1 MSKQRKMIALLATC
15 LIFDL
20 GCVGR
25 PLQLEDDPLAQQQSL
40 ENFLRKAVVISVDK
54 GEVGGRTQPWI
65 ATLREGEVTLR
76 AIFKYVDIRRPEPIP
91 DSYRYELA
99 AYELT
104 KLLGVQF
111 VPPVVA
117 REIEGRKGSLQ
128 IFLEDCI
135 SERDRIRKKLEPP
148 DPAAFADA
156 REEIK
161 ILENLTC
168 DKCLDTKDMYVHVE
182 TWRICRVDF
191 SEAFFP
197 TAELLPNCEFTRCS
211 RKLYQGLLALD
222 DQTIASNMS
231 AYLNADELD
240 ALAKRKNVIVEKIK
254 KLIDT
259 KGEEA
264 VLF

>member
-1 MSKQRKMIALLATC
+1 M
-15 LIFDL
+15 
-20 GCVGR
+20 GR
-25 PLQLEDDPLAQQQSL
+25 PLHLEDDPLAQQQSL
-40 ENFLRKAVVISVDK
+40 ENFLRKADVISVEK
-54 GEVGGRTQPWI
+54 GAVGGRTQPWI
-65 ATLREGEVTLR
+65 VTLR
-76 AIFKYVDIRRPEPIP
+76 DGGITQRAMFKYVDAQRPRPVP
-91 DSYRYELA
+91 DSYKYELA

-128 IFLEDCI
+128 IYLENCV
-135 SERDRIRKKLEPP
+135 SERDRIRRKLEPP

-161 ILENLTC
+161 ILENLTS
-168 DKCLDTKDMYVHVE
+168 DRCLDTKDMYVHVD

-211 RKLYQGLLALD
+211 RKLFQGLLALD
-222 DQTIASNMS
+222 DQTIASNLS
-231 AYLNADELD
+231 PYLNTDEID
-240 ALAKRKNVIVEKIK
+240 ALAKRKNVILEKIK
-254 KLIDT
+254 KLIET

>member
-1 MSKQRKMIALLATC
+1 M
-15 LIFDL
+15 IFDL
-20 GCVGR
+20 GCGGR
-25 PLQLEDDPLAQQQSL
+25 PLYLGDDPQAQQEGL
-40 ENFLRKAVVISVDK
+40 ENFLRKADVISVEK
-54 GEVGGRTQPWI
+54 GAVGGRTEPWI
-65 ATLREGEVTLR
+65 VTLRDGGVSHR
-76 AIFKYVDIRRPEPIP
+76 AIFKYIDEQRPKPVP
-91 DSYRYELA
+91 DSYKYELA

-111 VPPVVA
+111 VPPVVT
-117 REIEGRKGSLQ
+117 RKIKGQEGSLQ

-135 SERDRIRKKLEPP
+135 SERDRIRRKLEPP

-161 ILENLTC
+161 ILENLTY
-168 DKCLDTKDMYVHVE
+168 DRCLDTKDMYVHMD

-191 SEAFFP
+191 SEAFLP
-197 TAELLPNCEFTRCS
+197 TAELLPNCDFSRCS
-211 RKLYQGLLALD
+211 RKLYEGLLALD
-222 DQTIASNMS
+222 EQIISSNLS
-231 AYLNADELD
+231 LYLNEDEID

-254 KLIDT
+254 KLIEN